1 MRKICTF
8 LMLLAAMSMSG
19 TATEFEFQAAEDL
32 YQTKDGFTV
41 ALAQGSGQT
50 APAATMNYQTQEP
63 EVRLYVG
70 NTITV
75 SGTDLQN
82 IQIVFA
88 RTSASKGDYAD
99 LSASN
104 GTLVSGG
111 TSTAT
116 TDLKLDQ
123 WTGNATEVVFTL
135 IAPGKQ
141 RQIMQL
147 VINGDSVEIVD
158 PEVQP
163 LPTEDDLD
171 LGYEYKEPEIV
182 QVPDT
187 QIFHKEYAF
196 IDGNI
201 LVHCDSG
208 SIVKAKEEEAAYFG
222 VIENQKITFTAT
234 QPIKGIA
241 INGNVRKLF
250 SASSDHGTISYL
262 TDENMETAGDP
273 VLVVRD
279 IDAMSVTITCHK
291 NLSCYGVKVFFENN
305 PDSIGDD
312 EEGLEDTTDGVKATK
327 LLRDGQLIILRGEKK
342 YNLLGTAL

>member
-104 GTLVSGG
+104 GTLVSSG

-208 SIVKAKEEEAAYFG
+208 SIVKAKEEEETNDESYSKAVSRPISVSVPIRTVRLA
-222 VIENQKITFTAT
+222 ENLNETFSFMPA
-234 QPIKGIA
+234 P
-241 INGNVRKLF
+241 
-250 SASSDHGTISYL
+250 
-262 TDENMETAGDP
+262 
-273 VLVVRD
+273 
-279 IDAMSVTITCHK
+279 
-291 NLSCYGVKVFFENN
+291 LSCAERAGQASAHTLRRETSERTPAADVPSGN
-305 PDSIGDD
+305 P
-312 EEGLEDTTDGVKATK
+312 A
-327 LLRDGQLIILRGEKK
+327 RDQ
-342 YNLLGTAL
+342 